1 MNPELLRGTD
11 RAACRCGGGAGR
23 DGAARCAAVVVAE
36 GSL

>member
-1 MNPELLRGTD
+1 MNPEPVRGTD

-23 DGAARCAAVVVAE
+23 GGAARCAAVVVAE